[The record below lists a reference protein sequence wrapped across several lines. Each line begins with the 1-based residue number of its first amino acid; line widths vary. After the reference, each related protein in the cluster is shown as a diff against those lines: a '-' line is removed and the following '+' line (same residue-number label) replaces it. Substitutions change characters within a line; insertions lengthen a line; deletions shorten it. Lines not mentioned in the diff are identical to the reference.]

1 MSHQPYPRGRRSHR
15 SLVALPFVAGAV
27 AVLLLV
33 SAWTTY
39 EVSADAWLAA
49 GGMIAFTTVGSLIE
63 VRRPGQAVGR
73 ICLAMGGLLVAGGLL
88 RIAAASLDAQP
99 GHLPPLGAILAV
111 ISTTCFS
118 FSLFVSGPLLIS
130 RFPDGR
136 ESGRLAGL
144 TDLLLVLMT
153 ALGLMT
159 AFRPGALTYGWIEP
173 VDNPLGISGI
183 PFLSDESSPGGFIVY
198 IAVTALAASGLARR
212 YLRGDSVRRAQ
223 IRWFAASIGV
233 SLALL
238 ALLFASSGNESLNSF
253 AWNAW
258 FVSLFLPPVAI
269 AIAILRYRLY
279 DIDRIISNTI
289 GYGVVTVVLSAVFV
303 SVNLVLISVLSRL
316 VEAEDNGIAVA
327 GATLAAAA
335 LFNPVRIRVQRAV
348 DQRFHRAR
356 YDAERTVAGLAAR
369 LRDEVDVA
377 RLREDIVDVVVRSV
391 EPTGAELWLRPGG
404 TR

>member
-1 MSHQPYPRGRRSHR
+1 MSHQHNPQDRRSHR
-15 SLVALPFVAGAV
+15 SVVVLPFVAGAV
-27 AVLLLV
+27 AILLLA

-39 EVSADAWLAA
+39 EVSADVWLAA
-49 GGMIAFTTVGSLIE
+49 SGMIAFSIVGSMIE

-73 ICLAMGGLLVAGGLL
+73 ICLAMSGLLVAGGLL
-88 RIAAASLDAQP
+88 RVAAASLDAQP

-144 TDLLLVLMT
+144 TDLSLVLMA

-159 AFRPGALTYGWIEP
+159 AFRPVPLEFGWIEP

-183 PFLSDESSPGGFIVY
+183 PFLSDESFGGGFIVY
-198 IAVTALAASGLARR
+198 IAATGLAASGLVRR

-238 ALLFASSGNESLNSF
+238 ALVFASSGNESLNSL
-253 AWNAW
+253 AWSAW
-258 FVSLFLPPVAI
+258 MVSLFLPSVAI

-279 DIDRIISNTI
+279 DIDRIVSNTI

-303 SVNLVLISVLSRL
+303 SVNLVMISVLSRM
-316 VEAEDNGIAVA
+316 VAAEDNSIAVA
-327 GATLAAAA
+327 AATLAAAA

-348 DQRFHRAR
+348 DHRFHRAR

-369 LRDEVDVA
+369 LRDEVDVT

-391 EPTGAELWLRPGG
+391 EPTGAELWLRPGAS
-404 TR
+404 R

>member
-88 RIAAASLDAQP
+88 RIAAVSLDAQP

-111 ISTTCFS
+111 ISATCFS
-118 FSLFVSGPLLIS
+118 FSLFMSGPLLIS

-136 ESGRLAGL
+136 DSGRLAAL
-144 TDLLLVLMT
+144 TDLSLVLMT

-173 VDNPLGISGI
+173 VDNPLGVSGI
-183 PFLSDESSPGGFIVY
+183 PFLDDESFAGFFVY
-198 IAVTALAASGLARR
+198 IAATALAASGLVRR

-238 ALLFASSGNESLNSF
+238 ALVFTSSDNESLNSF

-258 FVSLFLPPVAI
+258 IVSLLLPPVAI

-279 DIDRIISNTI
+279 DIDRIVSNTI
-289 GYGVVTVVLSAVFV
+289 GYGLVTVILSAVFV
-303 SVNLVLISVLSRL
+303 SVNLVMISVLSRM
-316 VEAEDNGIAVA
+316 VAAEDNNIAVA
-327 GATLAAAA
+327 AATLAAAA
-335 LFNPVRIRVQRAV
+335 LFNPVRARVQRAV
-348 DQRFHRAR
+348 DHRFHRAR

-391 EPTGAELWLRPGG
+391 EPTGAELWLRPGAM
-404 TR
+404 R